1 MIYDEFSN
9 RRFYGMYRGI
19 VVDNTDPLNE
29 YRLKLKIPQVL
40 HDQVTDWAWSIHQ
53 PGVTRTIPVVG
64 TGVWV
69 SFEGGDPSYPIWT
82 GTFKI
87 GSTLSDVVVKKLTIL
102 DNIRV
107 SYSAN
112 PYSLSTTDHPFQI
125 GANAAQNLRLDN
137 NGIQSVSTSGTSGT
151 LNINTFGGTINLGN
165 TTSTIA
171 VLGNL
176 EVGGG
181 YGSTGVTISSVGVI
195 NADGA
200 ITGDGTVTGG
210 NLTTGG
216 SITRTA
222 LNGGGTTGASINNTG
237 AIIRTTSS
245 ERYKQDI
252 QSANFIYEDILL
264 LSPKTFRV
272 KEEVQSDSQ
281 ARVYAGLIAEEV
293 DQIESLKVFV
303 NYLKQEDNSIV
314 PDGIAYGEMV
324 SVLVSAIKHQ
334 DGLIKSLSDRLDA
347 LENK

>member
-1 MIYDEFSN
+1 M
-9 RRFYGMYRGI
+9 
-19 VVDNTDPLNE
+19 
-29 YRLKLKIPQVL
+29 
-40 HDQVTDWAWSIHQ
+40 
-53 PGVTRTIPVVG
+53 
-64 TGVWV
+64 
-69 SFEGGDPSYPIWT
+69 
-82 GTFKI
+82 
-87 GSTLSDVVVKKLTIL
+87 
-102 DNIRV
+102 
-107 SYSAN
+107 
-112 PYSLSTTDHPFQI
+112 
-125 GANAAQNLRLDN
+125 
-137 NGIQSVSTSGTSGT
+137 
-151 LNINTFGGTINLGN
+151 
-165 TTSTIA
+165 
-171 VLGNL
+171 LGNL

-181 YGSTGVTISSVGVI
+181 YGSTGVTISSAGVI

-272 KEEVQSDSQ
+272 KEEVQSDPQ
-281 ARVYAGLIAEEV
+281 ARIYAGLIAEEV

-303 NYLKQEDNSIV
+303 NYLNKENNTKI

-324 SVLVSAIKHQ
+324 SALVSAIKHQ
-334 DGLIKSLSDRLDA
+334 DTLIKNLSARLSA
-347 LENK
+347 LEGN